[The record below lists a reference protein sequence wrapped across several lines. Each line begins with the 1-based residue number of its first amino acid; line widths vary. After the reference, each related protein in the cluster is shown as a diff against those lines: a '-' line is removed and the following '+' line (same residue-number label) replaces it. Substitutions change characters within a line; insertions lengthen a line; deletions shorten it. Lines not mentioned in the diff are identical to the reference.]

1 MAFDPNVIAG
11 ASGSLSKW
19 ILGAQQASLTR
30 GDRLATL
37 DLTAV
42 KRGVPHLPI
51 ADAVTRAAV
60 TLTINGASYLELDV
74 HDPGWLVERS
84 GLLDLDDNHRLNT
97 VAVAIDGLWFRLAA
111 ARRRSAD
118 TLTLVFEDEA
128 KWMLDQYTSHIH
140 VSRDS
145 RTRAEFIGALIYE
158 AGQHRPRQLVYVS
171 PQEGTRQLV
180 KHPDLPTARPR
191 DTGFDAGTT
200 FKIKG
205 DTADASQMREV
216 ATAMT
221 VADQENVTDRVRLA
235 LLVAGIGESSFRAVM
250 NAAGSGYG
258 GVFQGDV
265 TARYHYFKVGDTEGQ
280 ARSFLKGGKGYQAG
294 GAIKLASDNPNMS
307 PGEIATK
314 VEASGKAPSF
324 YQHGGPGYD
333 AIAEAKHI
341 ASLWNTGT
349 GGQGTQVLAYKS
361 YEFTR
366 GLPGQKES
374 SWQAATRL
382 AEEVNWR
389 FFALGSVLCFV
400 NDDWLISRPAAVILD
415 AGEGDQWQ
423 RPNGLLSMPTYDH
436 DHGKLAAAVTL
447 DAVAN
452 DWSVLPGDMV
462 ALRNMGAIDGR
473 WITETFEFDLLRPT
487 GATITLIKPLPPLKE
502 PAPEVVVKTIDK
514 TGVNAPDGGK
524 VGYPLAKRGTLIGVP
539 YQGTHT
545 LGNWQS
551 DNAVDLG
558 VPRGTK
564 VLAVD
569 DGTIVKT
576 VDRPDGA
583 GRFSGSQVTLNT
595 ATNAFFYTHLSQL
608 GAQTGQQVH
617 KGDVIGLS
625 GEANGVAHLHFGAKN
640 GDPRDLIG
648 QTK

>member
-11 ASGSLSKW
+11 TSGSLSKW

-314 VEASGKAPSF
+314 VEASGRRQASISTADRATTRSPRPSTSPRCGTRAPAARAPRSWPTSPTSSPAGCPARKRARGRP
-324 YQHGGPGYD
+324 QPGWPRR
-333 AIAEAKHI
+333 
-341 ASLWNTGT
+341 ST
-349 GGQGTQVLAYKS
+349 GG
-361 YEFTR
+361 
-366 GLPGQKES
+366 S
-374 SWQAATRL
+374 SRWAACCASSTTT
-382 AEEVNWR
+382 
-389 FFALGSVLCFV
+389 GS
-400 NDDWLISRPAAVILD
+400 SHARQRSSSTPAKATSGS
-415 AGEGDQWQ
+415 A
-423 RPNGLLSMPTYDH
+423 PT
-436 DHGKLAAAVTL
+436 GCC
-447 DAVAN
+447 
-452 DWSVLPGDMV
+452 
-462 ALRNMGAIDGR
+462 RC
-473 WITETFEFDLLRPT
+473 RPT
-487 GATITLIKPLPPLKE
+487 TTTTASSPP
-502 PAPEVVVKTIDK
+502 
-514 TGVNAPDGGK
+514 
-524 VGYPLAKRGTLIGVP
+524 R
-539 YQGTHT
+539 
-545 LGNWQS
+545 
-551 DNAVDLG
+551 
-558 VPRGTK
+558 
-564 VLAVD
+564 
-569 DGTIVKT
+569 
-576 VDRPDGA
+576 
-583 GRFSGSQVTLNT
+583 
-595 ATNAFFYTHLSQL
+595 
-608 GAQTGQQVH
+608 
-617 KGDVIGLS
+617 
-625 GEANGVAHLHFGAKN
+625 
-640 GDPRDLIG
+640 
-648 QTK
+648 

>member
-1 MAFDPNVIAG
+1 
-11 ASGSLSKW
+11 
-19 ILGAQQASLTR
+19 
-30 GDRLATL
+30 
-37 DLTAV
+37 
-42 KRGVPHLPI
+42 
-51 ADAVTRAAV
+51 
-60 TLTINGASYLELDV
+60 
-74 HDPGWLVERS
+74 
-84 GLLDLDDNHRLNT
+84 
-97 VAVAIDGLWFRLAA
+97 
-111 ARRRSAD
+111 
-118 TLTLVFEDEA
+118 
-128 KWMLDQYTSHIH
+128 
-140 VSRDS
+140 
-145 RTRAEFIGALIYE
+145 
-158 AGQHRPRQLVYVS
+158 
-171 PQEGTRQLV
+171 
-180 KHPDLPTARPR
+180 
-191 DTGFDAGTT
+191 
-200 FKIKG
+200 
-205 DTADASQMREV
+205 
-216 ATAMT
+216 
-221 VADQENVTDRVRLA
+221 
-235 LLVAGIGESSFRAVM
+235 
-250 NAAGSGYG
+250 
-258 GVFQGDV
+258 
-265 TARYHYFKVGDTEGQ
+265 
-280 ARSFLKGGKGYQAG
+280 
-294 GAIKLASDNPNMS
+294 
-307 PGEIATK
+307 
-314 VEASGKAPSF
+314 
-324 YQHGGPGYD
+324 
-333 AIAEAKHI
+333 
-341 ASLWNTGT
+341 
-349 GGQGTQVLAYKS
+349 
-361 YEFTR
+361 
-366 GLPGQKES
+366 
-374 SWQAATRL
+374 
-382 AEEVNWR
+382 
-389 FFALGSVLCFV
+389 
-400 NDDWLISRPAAVILD
+400 
-415 AGEGDQWQ
+415 
-423 RPNGLLSMPTYDH
+423 MPTYDH